1 MTDAAVGQEHT
12 ALVIVNEANFAQLP
26 PKIMAQQPVPAGIAG
41 LSAIPYGLQAPELD
55 LKL

>member
-1 MTDAAVGQEHT
+1 VTDAAVGQEHT